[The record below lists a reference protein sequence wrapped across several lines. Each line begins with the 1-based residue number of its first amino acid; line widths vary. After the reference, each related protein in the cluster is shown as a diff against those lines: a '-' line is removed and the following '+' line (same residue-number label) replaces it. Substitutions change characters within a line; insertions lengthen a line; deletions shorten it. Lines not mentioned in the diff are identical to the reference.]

1 MSKTSIDRTDRET
14 ETREVEDFRE
24 ETWEE
29 VSVLEAK
36 PSANGKRRRWIRAES
51 RGQRDTDNWR
61 RKRQEGWT
69 KVNPAEYPDEFQDD
83 IDDGMSEVVR
93 GGGLVLCEIPEG
105 KAKARER
112 YFAKRRYDAQMA
124 TSEKLKASNDRL
136 VPYLDPERGATSEVT
151 TEVRFR
157 T

>member
-1 MSKTSIDRTDRET
+1 MTKSIDRTDRET
-14 ETREVEDFRE
+14 ETREDEDTRLD
-24 ETWEE
+24 TWEE
-29 VSVLEAK
+29 AGVLDAK

-61 RKRQEGWT
+61 TKRTEGWT
-69 KVNPAEYPDEFQDD
+69 KVNPKEYPDEFRDD
-83 IDDGMSEVVR
+83 IDDGMDEVIR
-93 GGGLVLCEIPEG
+93 GGGLVLCELPER

-112 YFAKRRYDAQMA
+112 HFAVKRYDSQMA
-124 TSEKLKASNDRL
+124 TAEKLKASNDRL
-136 VPYLDPERGATSEVT
+136 VPFLNPDRPASEET